1 MSEDQALFQI
11 VYTVQNCLIVIGI
24 KRFREFPTKALQVV
38 VLKNGA
44 FINMVLF
51 SYIGRKY
58 KNEF

>member
-1 MSEDQALFQI
+1 MLEDQAVFKSFTRFKN
-11 VYTVQNCLIVIGI
+11 YLIVVGI

-38 VLKNGA
+38 VLKNCA

-51 SYIGRKY
+51 SYIGRKN